1 MLLFKL
7 YGMMLAKLAK
17 CRLGGDFMKK
27 FLLAF
32 LFALTALPV
41 FAKDIPLEVTETE
54 WGFEISNLDAKG
66 KRICKGFLNFQEQE
80 NVFIIFKTNRDSFYA
95 EELAKEIVYN
105 KLPYIAVLSIKYFSA
120 AARDKKTQMYGPL
133 SNYDSILVI
142 SSAGKIEECSAY
154 SDGKFMQ
161 LKVSSVG
168 SDTETQ
174 FAKLVNACAA
184 EKERIEAEKKAE
196 EERLAREKEIEEK
209 RLARETRIKELM
221 AGGPN
226 FSKNDTYI
234 YSLISG
240 GDNNGTIAIE
250 AFIGGSY
257 GDSFDKIILP
267 AKLEGMPVKEVRG
280 MNFSGS
286 TLKTVV
292 IPASVNYIGDE
303 AFKDCGIENLIF
315 EKGAVL
321 KSIGNEAFAFNKLK
335 AVNIPSN
342 VKWILKAAFKGNEI
356 ETLSYD
362 ARLKKQDTSD
372 SGSTHIYY
380 ESLTIGEEAFAN
392 NKLKNC
398 NIAHFVDRIGQ
409 AAFKDNKME
418 TLTFEN
424 RPKLPGD
431 TWLKDERD
439 YWGFPTG
446 RKIREK
452 NPDYYKSLALAKE
465 AFANNKLKACNI
477 PFYVHEIGNKAFAD
491 NQIEDLRISGLMPD
505 GTYEDS
511 CVVLDFRAFYQN
523 KIKKIRIR
531 PFLVDRSVVYN
542 YSGTQ
547 GKASL
552 YVEGG
557 FVSGLDSLEE
567 IFFEYGVTIIPR
579 YSFADCTSLKKISL
593 PSGGITIGL
602 GAFYNCQSLSEVI
615 LRKTSSIKNSSGC
628 FYNCPMPLQTKSQLL
643 NLGMS
648 GEAFFENESYS
659 KYRGRPYRFNTVEK
673 YKYRE
678 DFEADPLFLNGG
690 SEFMAQPYGY
700 SDEYY
705 HE

>member
-1 MLLFKL
+1 
-7 YGMMLAKLAK
+7 
-17 CRLGGDFMKK
+17 MKK

-32 LFALTALPV
+32 FAAVIALPV

-66 KRICKGFLNFQEQE
+66 KRICKGFLDFEEQY
-80 NVFIIFKTNRDSFYA
+80 NIFVVFKTNKDSFSV
-95 EELAKEIVYN
+95 EKLANEIVYN
-105 KLPYIAVLSIKYFSA
+105 KLPYIAFLSGETFSA
-120 AARDKKTQMYGPL
+120 GTKDKKSQMYGPL
-133 SNYDSILVI
+133 VNYDSILVLSSVRKIEGCNAYCDGKNLHIKI
-142 SSAGKIEECSAY
+142 SS
-154 SDGKFMQ
+154 
-161 LKVSSVG
+161 VSKDS
-168 SDTETQ
+168 ETKLAQ
-174 FAKLVNACAA
+174 LVNACAA

-196 EERLAREKEIEEK
+196 EERLAREREIEEK

-286 TLKTVV
+286 TFKTVV
-292 IPASVNYIGDE
+292 MPAGITHIGDE

-321 KSIGNEAFAFNKLK
+321 KEIGNEAFAFNKLK

-342 VKWILKAAFKGNEI
+342 VKWIKKAAFKGNEI

-372 SGSTHIYY
+372 SGRTHIYY
-380 ESLTIGEEAFAN
+380 ESLAIDEEAFAN

-398 NIAHFVDRIGQ
+398 NIAHFVDTIGQ

-431 TWLKDERD
+431 TWLVDECD

-452 NPDYYKSLALAKE
+452 SPDYYISLELGKE

-477 PFYVHEIGNKAFAD
+477 PFYVHEIGNKAFAY
-491 NQIEDLRISGLMPD
+491 NQIQDLSISGLMPD
-505 GTYEDS
+505 GTYED
-511 CVVLDFRAFYQN
+511 VAVELDFRAFYQN

-531 PFLVDRSVVYN
+531 PFQVYRDVVIQNKSYETLGEGRE
-542 YSGTQ
+542 S
-547 GKASL
+547 
-552 YVEGG
+552 VEGG
-557 FVSGLDSLEE
+557 IVSGLDSLEE
-567 IFFEYGVTIIPR
+567 IFFEYGVHKIPEFA
-579 YSFADCTSLKKISL
+579 FADCINLKQISL
-593 PSGGITIGL
+593 PSGMITIKA
-602 GAFYNCQSLSEVI
+602 GAFYNCKSLSEVI
-615 LRKTSSIKNSSGC
+615 LRKTGSIESSAGC
-628 FYNCPMPLQTKSQLL
+628 FYGCPMPLQTKSQLL
-643 NLGMS
+643 NLGVS
-648 GEAFFENESYS
+648 SEAFIINESYS
-659 KYRGRPYRFNTVEK
+659 MYRGRPSAYSEER
-673 YKYRE
+673 YLYDRA
-678 DFEADPLFLNGG
+678 DFEADPLIIIK
-690 SEFMAQPYGY
+690 GY
-700 SDEYY
+700 
-705 HE
+705 

>member
-1 MLLFKL
+1 
-7 YGMMLAKLAK
+7 
-17 CRLGGDFMKK
+17 MKK

-32 LFALTALPV
+32 LFALTALSV

-66 KRICKGFLNFQEQE
+66 KRICKGFLDFEEQY
-80 NVFIIFKTNRDSFYA
+80 NIFVVFKTNKDSFSV
-95 EELAKEIVYN
+95 EKLANEIVYN
-105 KLPYIAVLSIKYFSA
+105 ELPYIAFLSGETFSA
-120 AARDKKTQMYGPL
+120 GTKDKKSQMYGPL
-133 SNYDSILVI
+133 VNYDSILVLSSVKKIEGCNAYCDGKNLHIKI
-142 SSAGKIEECSAY
+142 SSVSKDSET
-154 SDGKFMQ
+154 KFAQ
-161 LKVSSVG
+161 
-168 SDTETQ
+168 
-174 FAKLVNACAA
+174 LVNACAA
-184 EKERIEAEKKAE
+184 EKERIEAEKKA
-196 EERLAREKEIEEK
+196 EEK

-267 AKLEGMPVKEVRG
+267 AKLEGMPVKEVWG

-286 TLKTVV
+286 TFKTVV
-292 IPASVNYIGDE
+292 IPASVNYIGDK

-315 EKGAVL
+315 EKGAVF
-321 KSIGNEAFAFNKLK
+321 KKIGNEAFAFNKLK

-342 VKWILKAAFKGNEI
+342 VKYIDVGAFRENEI

-372 SGSTHIYY
+372 SGRTHIYY

-398 NIAHFVDRIGQ
+398 NIAHFVDAIGQ

-431 TWLKDERD
+431 TWLEDERD

-446 RKIREK
+446 RKIRKK
-452 NPDYYKSLALAKE
+452 NPDYYKSLALGKE

-477 PFYVHEIGNKAFAD
+477 PFYVHRIGNKAFAY
-491 NQIEDLRISGLMPD
+491 NQIEDLSISGLMPD

-531 PFLVDRSVVYN
+531 PFLVNRSVVYN

-547 GKASL
+547 GEQSL

-593 PSGGITIGL
+593 PSGGVTIGL

-615 LRKTSSIKNSSGC
+615 LRKTSSIKNSTGC

-659 KYRGRPYRFNTVEK
+659 KYRGRPYRFNTEEK
-673 YKYRE
+673 YEYRE
-678 DFEADPLFLNGG
+678 NFEADPLFLNGG
-690 SEFMAQPYGY
+690 SEFEAQTYGY